1 MSINQFIRK
10 KLRPRTVFDYT
21 AELVKGGDCKSGL
34 DIGCGSHSDLS
45 AFRPALRT
53 VGIDAFPMAIEMAK
67 GKHLER
73 TKRIYVML
81 YCNRSPFFLFYQSA
95 TTRQSY
101 FTIFGKIIG
110 RSSLSSENLG
120 YTSTIK

>member
-1 MSINQFIRK
+1 
-10 KLRPRTVFDYT
+10 
-21 AELVKGGDCKSGL
+21 
-34 DIGCGSHSDLS
+34 
-45 AFRPALRT
+45 
-53 VGIDAFPMAIEMAK
+53 MAIEMAK

-120 YTSTIK
+120 YLDYKMIRVNGEKVSVLQLPYYYKLQNESK